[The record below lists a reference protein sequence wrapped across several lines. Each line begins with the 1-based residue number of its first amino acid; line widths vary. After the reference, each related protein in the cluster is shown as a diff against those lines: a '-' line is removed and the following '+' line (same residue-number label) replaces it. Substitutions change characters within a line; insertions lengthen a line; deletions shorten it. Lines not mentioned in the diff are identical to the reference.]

1 MRRSTSGHLARY
13 PLMMVTSQHPSPAA
27 GAPRVPT
34 VLVVD
39 DEAMVRAPIAEYL
52 RDCGYHVLEA
62 DDARQAMSLVETPG
76 QVDLVFSD
84 VRMPGELDGA
94 GLAHWIRSHHPEV
107 PVLLTSGYSA
117 ASSHLPREVGLIEK
131 PYTQGQVLRRI
142 QALLPP
148 GGR

>member
-1 MRRSTSGHLARY
+1 
-13 PLMMVTSQHPSPAA
+13 MMVTQQNPDSAA
-27 GAPRVPT
+27 RAPHVPT

-62 DDARQAMSLVETPG
+62 DDASQAIRLVDTPG
-76 QVDLVFSD
+76 QVDVVFSD

-94 GLAHWIRSHHPEV
+94 GLARWIRSHHPEV

-131 PYTQGQVLRRI
+131 PYTQAQVLRRI
-142 QALLPP
+142 RALLPP
-148 GGR
+148 APH